1 MTETKNLIVEM
12 SSLPISIVIIG
23 VGTNEFEL
31 MEELDADK
39 RALTSSRG
47 KTAWRDIVQFVKFSD
62 YANKGYQLL
71 LEEVLREIP
80 DQVIDYLTKCKINL

>member
-39 RALTSSRG
+39 RALTNSRG
-47 KTAWRDIVQFVKFSD
+47 KTA
-62 YANKGYQLL
+62 
-71 LEEVLREIP
+71 
-80 DQVIDYLTKCKINL
+80 